1 MKSDASYT
9 SPPSLNVLGNATYNI
24 TPIEITASALHTYI
38 NGGLNYNDTKTN
50 DRIEQSISLEG
61 NETFLMQGVRFQ
73 GVWTL
78 PVCDVGQNGM
88 WVADYAEGMMPCC
101 CG

>member
-38 NGGLNYNDTKTN
+38 NYFSG
-50 DRIEQSISLEG
+50 R
-61 NETFLMQGVRFQ
+61 
-73 GVWTL
+73 
-78 PVCDVGQNGM
+78 
-88 WVADYAEGMMPCC
+88 
-101 CG
+101 